1 MQNERFSQVQIG
13 VSSGAAPLPSL
24 QFTQPVLFTCVSRKG
39 NRKDPKK
46 KNVYLEKKKYRTQI
60 TALKTLKIS

>member
-39 NRKDPKK
+39 NRKDLKK
-46 KNVYLEKKKYRTQI
+46 KMFTWRKKNTEHRSQ
-60 TALKTLKIS
+60 L